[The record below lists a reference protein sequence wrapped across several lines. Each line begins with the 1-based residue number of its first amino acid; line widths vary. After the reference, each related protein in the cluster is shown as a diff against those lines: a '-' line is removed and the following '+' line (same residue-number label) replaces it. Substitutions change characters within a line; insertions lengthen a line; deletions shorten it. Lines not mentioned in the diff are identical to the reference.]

1 VLSAFFIDRPKFAFV
16 IAIVI
21 TLVGLLAMAVLPI
34 AQFPEI
40 SPPQVQVKATYPGA
54 NAVVVSESVAAVIE
68 AQVNGVE
75 GMSYM
80 SSQSANDGSYT
91 LTVTFEIGTD
101 SDINQVNVQNRVAQ
115 AMPQLPEEV
124 QRQGVTTQKTS
135 TTMLMVVS
143 LYSPKGTYDSIFLS
157 NYASINLQDTLART
171 PGVAQVTNLGAR
183 DYSMRVW
190 LQPDRMTSLGLTAT
204 DVINAIRNQ
213 NIQAAPGSIG
223 AEPIAQ
229 DQQFQYTLT
238 AQGRLK
244 TVTEFEDVI
253 LVARADGTVVTLK
266 DVARV
271 ELGAANYGWFGQ
283 LNGKP
288 AALLAVYQLSDA
300 NALEVADQI
309 RAQME
314 VMAQRFPDDVAYQVT
329 YDTTLYVKTSIA
341 EVLVTLFQALGL
353 VIFVVFVF
361 LQDWRSTLIPAI
373 AIPVSLIGTLAALL
387 AMGFTINTISLFGL
401 VLAIGVVV
409 DDAIVVVENVQRHMA
424 DGLTP
429 REATK
434 VAMTEVTAP
443 VIATTLV
450 LLAVFVPTAFTPG
463 ITGRL
468 FVQFAATISISVALS
483 SINALTLSPALCAT
497 LLKPPKKVER
507 GPLAWF
513 EKGLEKTRGG
523 YNGVVRRL
531 IRRAVIGVVLVAGMI
546 GATAYLGTTTAT
558 GFIPQEDQGTI
569 YINVSLPDGAAL
581 PRTSQVLADV
591 EKILEETRGVANI
604 ISVGGYSILQ
614 STVIPNSAFIIAVL
628 EPWDERTTEALS
640 LRGIMQS
647 IAPKLAAIPQAA
659 IIPFVPPAIPGLG
672 TTGGFEFVLQD
683 TENRPVQDLAAA
695 LNGFI
700 YTANGDPTLTGVFS
714 SFTANSPQI
723 FVDVNRKLAE
733 TKGISAEDL
742 FTVLNANIGAYY
754 VNDFNKFGRVYK
766 VYIQA
771 EADKRARPSDVG
783 NLYVRS
789 TNSEMVPMRSL
800 VTLESVLGPETIQ
813 RYNMFNSATI
823 NGNPAAGYSSGQA
836 LQAMEALAKTNM
848 PDGYTYEWTGMSY
861 EEIKAGAAGN
871 AVFLFSI
878 IFAYLFLVAQYESWT
893 IPMSVMLSVVFAVL
907 GALLALRIA
916 GIPLNTYGQV
926 GLILL
931 VGLAAKNAILI
942 VEFAK
947 EKREAGEPI
956 IQSAEEAASLRF
968 RAVMMTALSFI
979 LGVLPLVLATGA
991 GAASRVSVG
1000 VTVFGGMLVASIVGV
1015 TFVPFLYVMF
1025 QRLRE
1030 AAKRKK
1036 GDTPASPQEPAAQH
1050 DPTAQ
1055 RT

>member
-1 VLSAFFIDRPKFAFV
+1 MISAFFIDRPKFAFV
-16 IAIVI
+16 IAIVT

-34 AQFPEI
+34 AEFPEI

-54 NAVVVSESVAAVIE
+54 NAVVVAESVAAVIE

-124 QRQGVTTQKTS
+124 QRQGVTTEKTS

-143 LYSPKGTYDSIFLS
+143 LFSPNETYDSIFLS

-204 DVINAIRNQ
+204 DVISAIRNQ

-238 AQGRLK
+238 AQGRLES
-244 TVTEFEDVI
+244 VTEFENVI

-300 NALEVADQI
+300 NALNVADQI

-314 VMAQRFPDDVAYQVT
+314 VMAQRFPDDVEYQVT
-329 YDTTLYVKTSIA
+329 YDTTLYVKTSIK
-341 EVLVTLFQALGL
+341 EVVITLFQALGL

-387 AMGFTINTISLFGL
+387 ALGFTINTISLFGL

-424 DGLTP
+424 DGLNP
-429 REATK
+429 RDATK
-434 VAMTEVTAP
+434 KAMTEVTAP

-468 FVQFAATISISVALS
+468 FVQFAATISIAVTLS

-497 LLKPPKKVER
+497 LLRPPKKVER

-513 EKGLEKTRGG
+513 EKGLEKTRSG
-523 YNGVVRRL
+523 YNGIVRRL
-531 IRRAVIGVVLVAGMI
+531 IRRTVIGLMLVAGMI

-558 GFIPQEDQGTI
+558 GFIPQEDTGTI
-569 YINVSLPDGAAL
+569 YINLTLPDGAAL
-581 PRTSQVLADV
+581 PRTSRVIAEV
-591 EKILEETRGVANI
+591 EKILEETPGVANI
-604 ISVGGYSILQ
+604 
-614 STVIPNSAFIIAVL
+614 
-628 EPWDERTTEALS
+628 
-640 LRGIMQS
+640 
-647 IAPKLAAIPQAA
+647 
-659 IIPFVPPAIPGLG
+659 
-672 TTGGFEFVLQD
+672 
-683 TENRPVQDLAAA
+683 
-695 LNGFI
+695 
-700 YTANGDPTLTGVFS
+700 
-714 SFTANSPQI
+714 
-723 FVDVNRKLAE
+723 
-733 TKGISAEDL
+733 
-742 FTVLNANIGAYY
+742 
-754 VNDFNKFGRVYK
+754 
-766 VYIQA
+766 
-771 EADKRARPSDVG
+771 
-783 NLYVRS
+783 
-789 TNSEMVPMRSL
+789 
-800 VTLESVLGPETIQ
+800 
-813 RYNMFNSATI
+813 
-823 NGNPAAGYSSGQA
+823 
-836 LQAMEALAKTNM
+836 
-848 PDGYTYEWTGMSY
+848 
-861 EEIKAGAAGN
+861 
-871 AVFLFSI
+871 
-878 IFAYLFLVAQYESWT
+878 
-893 IPMSVMLSVVFAVL
+893 
-907 GALLALRIA
+907 
-916 GIPLNTYGQV
+916 
-926 GLILL
+926 
-931 VGLAAKNAILI
+931 
-942 VEFAK
+942 
-947 EKREAGEPI
+947 
-956 IQSAEEAASLRF
+956 
-968 RAVMMTALSFI
+968 
-979 LGVLPLVLATGA
+979 
-991 GAASRVSVG
+991 
-1000 VTVFGGMLVASIVGV
+1000 
-1015 TFVPFLYVMF
+1015 
-1025 QRLRE
+1025 
-1030 AAKRKK
+1030 
-1036 GDTPASPQEPAAQH
+1036 
-1050 DPTAQ
+1050 
-1055 RT
+1055 

>member
-1 VLSAFFIDRPKFAFV
+1 MISSFFIDRPKFAFV
-16 IAIVI
+16 IAIVT

-34 AQFPEI
+34 AEFPEI

-54 NAVVVSESVAAVIE
+54 NAVVVAESVAAVIE

-124 QRQGVTTQKTS
+124 QRQGVTTEKTS

-143 LYSPKGTYDSIFLS
+143 LFSPNETYDSIFLS

-204 DVINAIRNQ
+204 DVISAIRNQ

-238 AQGRLK
+238 AQGRLES
-244 TVTEFEDVI
+244 VTEFENVI

-300 NALEVADQI
+300 NALNVADQI
-309 RAQME
+309 RAQMD
-314 VMAQRFPDDVAYQVT
+314 VMAQRFPDDVEYQVT
-329 YDTTLYVKTSIA
+329 YDTTLYVKTSIK
-341 EVLVTLFQALGL
+341 EVVITLFQALGL

-387 AMGFTINTISLFGL
+387 ALGFTINTISLFGL

-424 DGLTP
+424 DGLNP
-429 REATK
+429 RDATK
-434 VAMTEVTAP
+434 KAMTEVTAP

-468 FVQFAATISISVALS
+468 FVQFAATISIAVTLS

-497 LLKPPKKVER
+497 LLRPPKKVER

-513 EKGLEKTRGG
+513 EKGLEKTRSG
-523 YNGVVRRL
+523 YNGIVRRL
-531 IRRAVIGVVLVAGMI
+531 IRRTVIGLMLVAGMI

-558 GFIPQEDQGTI
+558 GFIPQEDTGTI
-569 YINVSLPDGAAL
+569 YINLTLPDGAAL
-581 PRTSQVLADV
+581 PRTSRVIAEV
-591 EKILEETRGVANI
+591 EKILEETPGVANI

-614 STVIPNSAFIIAVL
+614 STVMPNSAFLIAVL
-628 EPWDERTTEALS
+628 DPWDERTTEELS

-647 IAPKLAAIPQAA
+647 LAPKLAAIPQAA

-683 TENRPVQDLAAA
+683 TENRPVQDLSSV

-742 FTVLNANIGAYY
+742 FTVLNANIGYYY

-771 EADKRARPSDVG
+771 EADKRAAPGDIG

-789 TNSEMVPMRSL
+789 SNDDMVPVRTL
-800 VTLESVLGPETIQ
+800 ITLESVLGPETIQ

-823 NGNPAAGYSSGQA
+823 NGNPAPGYSSGQA
-836 LQAMEALAKTNM
+836 LQAMEALAETNL
-848 PDGYTYEWTGMSY
+848 PDGFTYQWTGMSY
-861 EEIKAGAAGN
+861 EEVKAGAAGN

-907 GALLALRIA
+907 GALLGLRLA

-926 GLILL
+926 GLVLL

-947 EKREAGEPI
+947 EKREAGESI
-956 IQSAEEAASLRF
+956 IQAAEDAASLRF

-1015 TFVPFLYVMF
+1015 TFIPFLYVMF

-1030 AAKRKK
+1030 AAKGRKT
-1036 GDTPASPQEPAAQH
+1036 DSPAPPHDKTLPEDPAPQK
-1050 DPTAQ
+1050 T
-1055 RT
+1055 